1 MLVMLFPCMLVLEM
15 RNAMD
20 INDHLILFRSDR
32 CTDTWYGRVKYDDC
46 DLVSDILSQHGC

>member
-1 MLVMLFPCMLVLEM
+1 MLVMLFPCMQVLEM

-32 CTDTWYGRVKYDDC
+32 I
-46 DLVSDILSQHGC
+46 DILLLGMGE

>member
-32 CTDTWYGRVKYDDC
+32 CTVTWYGRVKYDDC